1 MRNRP
6 PVSPLRYPGAKRWM
20 SGYIARSIQRNDL
33 LPALFVE
40 PFAGG
45 ASVALSQL
53 SAGLIG
59 NVILNDCDPLI
70 ASFWSTLFFDT
81 EWLVRRVQNCEV
93 TLDEWIRVKKSNP
106 QSTRGRAYKCLF
118 LNRTSFSGVLT
129 DAAGPIGGRAQ
140 ESPYKVDCRFN
151 KGTVIRRIQEAAQFR
166 SRVAGV
172 WNLPWHRAILRVLKL
187 QCNSRLPDAVLF
199 YLDPPFY
206 NKASRLYRHYF
217 NQAEHVR
224 LRDFLSKFSHP
235 WILSYDASPHVLD
248 LYRTGGFRASNVNL
262 IYTASQKSK
271 RGTGNEIIVSN
282 LPRMVSELQ
291 LGTGKRAGNPRAVS
305 SIATEHRNKSE
316 RVA

>member
-1 MRNRP
+1 
-6 PVSPLRYPGAKRWM
+6 M

-59 NVILNDCDPLI
+59 KVILNDRDPLI
-70 ASFWSTLFFDT
+70 ASFWATLFFDT
-81 EWLVRRVQNCEV
+81 DWLLRRVQKCEV
-93 TLDEWIRVKKSNP
+93 TLDEWMRVKRSDP

-129 DAAGPIGGRAQ
+129 ERAGPIGGKAQ
-140 ESPYKVDCRFN
+140 RSPYRLDCRFS
-151 KGTVIRRIQEAAQFR
+151 KPTVIRRIQEAAQFR

-172 WNLPWHRAILRVLKL
+172 WNLPWDRAMLRVLKL
-187 QCNSRLPDAVLF
+187 QCSGRLPEAALF

-206 NKASRLYRHYF
+206 NKASELYRYYF
-217 NQAEHVR
+217 ERPEHER

-271 RGTGNEIIVSN
+271 RGIGNEIIVSN

-291 LGTGKRAGNPRAVS
+291 LGTGKRAGRPQAVS
-305 SIATEHRNKSE
+305 SIAIEHRIKSE